1 MVVGRLSFAILLRLR
16 NKRYASARLNTS
28 ILVPSQ
34 IKPRMRISYAS
45 FHRKR
50 CSKRCWQQYSA
61 KVLRGHV
68 QLPPPP
74 LLLKVAITRIRSE
87 SQK

>member
-34 IKPRMRISYAS
+34 IKPKMRISYAS

-50 CSKRCWQQYSA
+50 CSERCWQQYSA
-61 KVLRGHV
+61 KVLRSRRSSNTMAGTSLMLTR
-68 QLPPPP
+68 QFM
-74 LLLKVAITRIRSE
+74 LKV
-87 SQK
+87 